1 MCEAFEAETEDELK
15 GKGEREDRKS
25 FGRLHEHGRRGAVDQ
40 RKGSQKQIIPKKE
53 NKRRKVS
60 Q

>member
-25 FGRLHEHGRRGAVDQ
+25 FGRLHEHDVGG
-40 RKGSQKQIIPKKE
+40 PWMEE
-53 NKRRKVS
+53 NGHKNK
-60 Q
+60 